1 MLVHI
6 CCSVDSHYFLQE
18 LRKLYP
24 ATQFSGFFYNP
35 NIHPHAEYLLRLADV
50 RRSCQKLHMELIE
63 GDYALEAWLEAIQ
76 GLEQEREKGARCNVC
91 FDVRLEACAKMA
103 LMLGIG
109 AFSTTL
115 LSSPMKE
122 QAILKAQGEAIGA
135 RYDLRFIYHNVRAQG
150 GVERQNALAKR
161 DKLYRQNYCG
171 CQFALNAQR
180 QAQNKPC
187 IELLSPLSGQ
197 VQPSSIQHR
206 LELFKQRDRLETRGL
221 DYSLLQH
228 STQAYIL
235 LGALVRVGG
244 VPLSSYI
251 LNHSMGKKATLK
263 DVQIHTITLK
273 PTFAQS
279 LLAKQHHL
287 EIPEI
292 ALEVGLSCKDD
303 TLFLD
308 TRGVATLLSRVP
320 TPLTGLKLRYEEEL
334 YIRERLVGVES
345 TQPIVVLDT
354 LETLK
359 DAPISIEITA
369 QSFEH
374 RNFYLLEHAR
384 ASLPPKQAKEQGEA
398 HP

>member
-18 LRKLYP
+18 LVKLYP
-24 ATQFSGFFYNP
+24 TTQFSGFFYNP

-50 RRSCQKLHMELIE
+50 RRSCHKLGISLIE
-63 GDYALEAWLEAIQ
+63 GDYALETWLEAIK

-91 FDVRLEACAKMA
+91 FDVRLEACAQMA
-103 LMLGIG
+103 LMLGIE

-135 RYDLRFIYHNVRAQG
+135 RYHLRFIYHNVRAQG
-150 GVERQNALAKR
+150 GVQRQNALAKR

-187 IELLSPLSGQ
+187 VELISPLSRQ
-197 VQPSSIQHR
+197 IQPSSIQAR
-206 LELFKQRDRLETRGL
+206 LELFKQRDRLEASGL

-228 STQAYIL
+228 NAQGYL
-235 LGALVRVGG
+235 LVRALVCANG
-244 VPLSSYI
+244 VPLACYV
-251 LNHSMGKKATLK
+251 LNHSMGKKTTLK
-263 DVQIHTITLK
+263 ELEVHSIALK
-273 PTFAQS
+273 PSLSQS
-279 LLAKQHHL
+279 LLAKQHGL
-287 EIPEI
+287 NLP
-292 ALEVGLSCKDD
+292 ALSIEVGFSCKDD

-308 TRGVATLLSRVP
+308 TRGVASLLCNAPVD
-320 TPLTGLKLRYEEEL
+320 LADLRLGYEEEL

-345 TQPIVVLDT
+345 VQPIVVVQDLAC
-354 LETLK
+354 LQGVALNV
-359 DAPISIEITA
+359 EIIA
-369 QSFEH
+369 EWFEYK
-374 RNFYLLEHAR
+374 NFYLLEHAR
-384 ASLPPKQAKEQGEA
+384 APLPPEQAKEQSEA
-398 HP
+398 HA